1 MAFLNDNYLKLKA
14 GYLFPEIGRRMK
26 AFCDANPEA
35 AKRLIRCG
43 IGDVTEPLPPAAVA
57 AMHKAVDEMA
67 VRETF
72 KGYGPEQGYEWLRAA
87 IAKNDFR
94 DRGIEIAD
102 DEIFVSDG
110 SKCDCGAI
118 LDILGSKNKIAISD
132 PVYPVYVDTNVMAGH
147 TGEANEAGAYAKL
160 VYLPCKPSNNFIPEP
175 PKKHVDVIYL
185 CSPNNP
191 TGAAATREQLE
202 AWVKYALEH
211 KSVIL
216 FDAAYEAYIRDEV
229 PNKPAP
235 ASAVGL
241 EEKIKELVRLAR
253 GQGYLTYDDINE
265 AFPDNN
271 ISPEEL
277 DEVFQKLRKMVV
289 NIVDQANVDRQSAF
303 KQTGIK
309 TPLPHSIYEIPGARE
324 CAIEF
329 RSCSKNGGFTGVRC
343 AFTVVPKSLN
353 AQTKS
358 GEFKPLH
365 PLWHRRMTTKFNG
378 VSYVVQ
384 RAAEALY
391 SPEGKAQVQA
401 LIKHYL
407 DNAEVLCRGA
417 KKAGLKVF
425 GGVNAPYIWVPTPKG
440 VTSWQAFDKIL
451 ADANVVITPG
461 SGFGSKGEG
470 YFRISAFNS
479 RANAEEVARRL
490 QELKW

>member
-1 MAFLNDNYLKLKA
+1 MAS
-14 GYLFPEIGRRMK
+14 
-26 AFCDANPEA
+26 
-35 AKRLIRCG
+35 
-43 IGDVTEPLPPAAVA
+43 
-57 AMHKAVDEMA
+57 
-67 VRETF
+67 RETF
-72 KGYGPEQGYEWLRAA
+72 HGYGPEQGYEWLRHA
-87 IAKNDFR
+87 IAQNDFR
-94 DRGIEIAD
+94 DRGCDVAD

-110 SKCDCGAI
+110 TKCDTGNI
-118 LDILGSKNKIAISD
+118 LDILGAKNKIAISD

-147 TGEANEAGAYAKL
+147 TGEANEAGTYSKL
-160 VYLPCKPSNNFIPEP
+160 VYLPCKPSNGFIPEP

-191 TGAAATREQLE
+191 TGAAATRPQLE

-216 FDAAYEAYIRDEV
+216 FDAAYEAYITD
-229 PNKPAP
+229 KPDVDVSSNAT
-235 ASAVGL
+235 GL
-241 EEKIKELVRLAR
+241 KRLFQLAQK
-253 GQGYLTYDDINE
+253 QGHLTYNDINDS
-265 AFPDNN
+265 FPEN

-277 DEVFQKLRKMVV
+277 DKVFTELRQEGVEILDATEPNTKKL
-289 NIVDQANVDRQSAF
+289 
-303 KQTGIK
+303 G
-309 TPLPHSIYEIPGARE
+309 LPHSIYEIPGAHE

-353 AQTKS
+353 AQTKA

-365 PLWHRRMTTKFNG
+365 PLWLRRTTTKFNG
-378 VSYVVQ
+378 VSYIVQ
-384 RAAEALY
+384 RGAEALY
-391 SPEGKAQVQA
+391 SPEGKAQMRG
-401 LIKHYL
+401 LIEHYL
-407 DNAEVLCRGA
+407 GNAKVLRVGA

-425 GGVNAPYIWVPTPKG
+425 GGVNAPYIWVRAPKG

-451 ADANVVITPG
+451 GEANVVITPG

-479 RANAEEVARRL
+479 RANAGEVARRL

>member
-1 MAFLNDNYLKLKA
+1 MALLNDNYLKLKA
-14 GYLFPEIGRRMK
+14 GYLFPEIGRRVK

-43 IGDVTEPLPPAAVA
+43 IGDVTEPLPPAVVA
-57 AMHKAVDEMA
+57 AMHQAVDEMA

-72 KGYGPEQGYEWLRAA
+72 KGYGPEQGYEWLRHA
-87 IAKNDFR
+87 IAENDFR
-94 DRGIEIAD
+94 SKGIEIAD

-118 LDILGSKNKIAISD
+118 LDILGAKNKIAISD

-147 TGEANEAGAYAKL
+147 TGDAKSLRTATTAVAYAKL
-160 VYLPCKPSNNFIPEP
+160 VYLPCKPWNNFIPLP

-216 FDAAYEAYIRDEV
+216 FDAAYEAYITEPGV
-229 PNKPAP
+229 
-235 ASAVGL
+235 
-241 EEKIKELVRLAR
+241 
-253 GQGYLTYDDINE
+253 
-265 AFPDNN
+265 
-271 ISPEEL
+271 
-277 DEVFQKLRKMVV
+277 
-289 NIVDQANVDRQSAF
+289 
-303 KQTGIK
+303 
-309 TPLPHSIYEIPGARE
+309 PHSIYEIPGARD

-329 RSCSKNGGFTGVRC
+329 RSFSKNGGFTGTRC

-353 AQTKS
+353 AYTKS
-358 GEFKPLH
+358 GEAKPLH
-365 PLWHRRMTTKFNG
+365 PLWNRRMTTKFNG

-391 SPEGKAQVQA
+391 SPEGKLQVA
-401 LIKHYL
+401 ELIKHYL
-407 DNAEVLCRGA
+407 GNAEVLRKGA

-425 GGVNAPYIWVPTPKG
+425 GGVNAPYIWVRTPKG

-470 YFRISAFNS
+470 FFRISAFNS

>member
-1 MAFLNDNYLKLKA
+1 LFAFVGNRRRLANRLLARAKNFAIVLAFDFMALLNDNYLKLKA
-14 GYLFPEIGRRMK
+14 GYLFPEIGRRVK
-26 AFCDANPEA
+26 AFTDANPEA
-35 AKRLIRCG
+35 AQRLIRCG
-43 IGDVTEPLPPAAVA
+43 IGDVTEPLPPAVIA
-57 AMHKAVDEMA
+57 ALHRAVDEMA
-67 VRETF
+67 ARETF
-72 KGYGPEQGYEWLRAA
+72 RGYGPEQGYEWLRHA
-87 IAKNDFR
+87 IAQNDFR
-94 DRGIEIAD
+94 AQGLDVAD
-102 DEIFVSDG
+102 DEIFISDG
-110 SKCDCGAI
+110 SKCDCGNI
-118 LDILGSKNKIAISD
+118 LDILGAKNKIAISD

-147 TGEANEAGAYAKL
+147 TGEANEVGAYDKI
-160 VYLPCKPSNNFIPEP
+160 VYLPCLSPEEIAEERGIDLEKLEHYEADKILREINGFIPEP

-216 FDAAYEAYIRDEV
+216 FDAAYEAYITEPGV
-229 PNKPAP
+229 
-235 ASAVGL
+235 
-241 EEKIKELVRLAR
+241 
-253 GQGYLTYDDINE
+253 
-265 AFPDNN
+265 
-271 ISPEEL
+271 
-277 DEVFQKLRKMVV
+277 
-289 NIVDQANVDRQSAF
+289 
-303 KQTGIK
+303 
-309 TPLPHSIYEIPGARE
+309 PHSIYEIPGARE

-329 RSCSKNGGFTGVRC
+329 RSFSKNGGFTGTRC
-343 AFTVVPKSLN
+343 AFTVVPKTLM
-353 AQTKS
+353 AYTKT
-358 GEFKPLH
+358 GEAKPLH
-365 PLWHRRMTTKFNG
+365 PLWNRRSTTKFNG

-391 SPEGKAQVQA
+391 SPEGKAQVA
-401 LIKHYL
+401 ELIKHYL
-407 DNAEVLCRGA
+407 GNAEVLRKGA

-425 GGVNAPYIWVPTPKG
+425 GGVNAPYIWVRTPKG